1 MATKFPQIF
10 SIILSLSLFLFLL
23 FFHSFNSIYV
33 FHHNT
38 LTNTKVSAPSKFD
51 FTPFLSHHHHN
62 NHNHR
67 HHRKHLPS
75 KPKTAGEDV
84 IDPLYGVEKR
94 LVPTGPNP
102 LHH

>member
-51 FTPFLSHHHHN
+51 FNPFLSHQ
-62 NHNHR
+62 

-75 KPKTAGEDV
+75 NPKTAGEDV
-84 IDPLYGVEKR
+84 IDPRYGVEKR